1 MFTDLNFKCSVQV
14 VFRRMTQHVV
24 DWEFL
29 ITWKVA
35 LLTSVS
41 VKYQQRFGAFK
52 EKHAKY
58 QIR

>member
-1 MFTDLNFKCSVQV
+1 
-14 VFRRMTQHVV
+14 MTEHVV

-29 ITWKVA
+29 ITWKGA

-41 VKYQQRFGAFK
+41 VKYEQRFGAFK